1 MERMR
6 WRRELPL
13 HVMLLPGVLLLFVF
27 SYIPIAGIVIAFQ
40 KFVPARGIG
49 GSDWIGLGNFRYVM
63 QMPGI
68 GQVLWNTLYISSMKM
83 AAGLLVP
90 IVIAMLL
97 NEVRLTGIKRSI
109 QTLIYL
115 PHFLSWIILGGILID
130 ILSPTQGIVNQLLVW
145 LGFDAQ
151 FFLGSNKLF
160 PYVLVLSDV
169 WKEFGFSTI
178 VYLAAI
184 TSISPT
190 LYEAAVMD
198 GAGHWRQAW
207 HVTLPGMLPVI
218 VLLATL
224 SLGNVL
230 NAGFEQV
237 FNLYSPA
244 VYQSGDILD
253 TLIYRLGLLDAQFGV
268 ATAVG
273 LFKSLVS
280 LLMISMSY
288 YLAYRWANYR
298 IF

>member
-13 HVMLLPGVLLLFVF
+13 HVMLLPGALLLFVF

-40 KFVPARGIG
+40 KFVPARGVG